1 MMSFLSP
8 DYCYTCFLEISA
20 EKKAFHLPTRK
31 CMKDVGV
38 LNWFFFFFWT
48 KWTSCGRFLLSWEG
62 VYTLLLGDR
71 QLMLNKWAIV
81 HKLYVLSEQ
90 ANETQTF
97 ALSKE
102 QKPLCLFP
110 LKGDLRGRAE
120 MLNTGIRIRN
130 VTRKDSG
137 TYRCEISAKSEE
149 GQRLGEA
156 TITLTVLGTNFITW
170 SSVKKLNDGK
180 GCWR

>member
-1 MMSFLSP
+1 
-8 DYCYTCFLEISA
+8 
-20 EKKAFHLPTRK
+20 
-31 CMKDVGV
+31 
-38 LNWFFFFFWT
+38 
-48 KWTSCGRFLLSWEG
+48 
-62 VYTLLLGDR
+62 
-71 QLMLNKWAIV
+71 
-81 HKLYVLSEQ
+81 
-90 ANETQTF
+90 
-97 ALSKE
+97 
-102 QKPLCLFP
+102 
-110 LKGDLRGRAE
+110 

-180 GCWR
+180 GC